1 MAPVW
6 RKNWASSKK
15 GILFEAEK
23 KYQEAFHD
31 LLKSCVSF
39 ERGLEGSNGE
49 KI

>member
-1 MAPVW
+1 ME
-6 RKNWASSKK
+6 KK
-15 GILFEAEK
+15 LGFLQKKEFCLKREK